1 MHTEWQNK
9 GSASLSSSKKND
21 DDSFLH
27 GAFELLGKLSILIVV
42 IVFLLIVFLISVK
55 LFSKVIGIVL
65 VAAGAIPS
73 ACLVIIK
80 KFFKKTWKKIERSSV
95 QPIFTMF
102 AWIHEII
109 KDFCNEYKIMNDI
122 RISTIVVILISI
134 VLMIFPVPRAKA
146 VRFVDHIIDK
156 AKTAIYETIGY
167 EEDTENM
174 LTEEYAENMLT
185 EEETKNN
192 VSNDIIYPHDMTF
205 VIDKR
210 DCSASIT
217 SELVSETYFYHV
229 SNPLVYLDS
238 LYGSEYSN
246 KEPEHYKTQDKEN
259 AFTNALQ
266 NAEKYKKVYGQ
277 DDEWYGELPT
287 ESDLLSVID
296 AQLEE
301 AELYPSFYI
310 YNRISN
316 NYQTLALE
324 YYYQNSI
331 QVTIKYYYLL
341 SIKYDIES
349 IKHSANKKE
358 FYIALDRIITR
369 YKDILFCCKG
379 DADEGYFNDLR
390 KKLLFD

>member
-1 MHTEWQNK
+1 M
-9 GSASLSSSKKND
+9 L
-21 DDSFLH
+21 
-27 GAFELLGKLSILIVV
+27 
-42 IVFLLIVFLISVK
+42 
-55 LFSKVIGIVL
+55 
-65 VAAGAIPS
+65 
-73 ACLVIIK
+73 
-80 KFFKKTWKKIERSSV
+80 
-95 QPIFTMF
+95 
-102 AWIHEII
+102 AWIHDII

-122 RISTIVVILISI
+122 RISTIIVVLTSM
-134 VLMIFPVPRAKA
+134 VLMIFPGSRAKA
-146 VRFVDHIIDK
+146 VSFVDHISDK

-167 EEDTENM
+167 EDD
-174 LTEEYAENMLT
+174 AENMLT

-192 VSNDIIYPHDMTF
+192 VSNDIIYPRDMTF
-205 VIDKR
+205 IIDKR
-210 DCSASIT
+210 DCSVNIT
-217 SELVSETYFYHV
+217 SELVSETCFYHV
-229 SNPLVYLDS
+229 NNPLVYLDS

-259 AFTNALQ
+259 AFTNALG

-277 DDEWYGELPT
+277 DDEWYGKLPT

-296 AQLEE
+296 SQLEE

-369 YKDILFCCKG
+369 YEDILYCCKG
-379 DADEGYFNDLR
+379 DVDEEHFNDLR